1 MEQED
6 LPNEV
11 IDSLHGFD
19 EEANQ
24 IIRSFLE
31 PADLLPAPE
40 IIYHYT
46 NDAGLKGIL
55 DAKGFWFTDIFQLN
69 DPTEIRHGIEKAAL
83 VLKNSIN
90 QSLSEHQIF
99 YSHFE
104 KFFDAGFEKVAH
116 YFAFSFSSKNDDLGE
131 WRGYADNGKG
141 YCLGFDGK
149 MLESIFTTL
158 GGQRVPSNSTFFVDY
173 DELKITR
180 IQQAIISRMLHLISL
195 PRHIK
200 LSNAQVIPYMRKL
213 SVSLAVHVLRASL
226 TFKHHAYKPEAE
238 YRFLQL
244 YDSISTIP
252 GVQLRNRNYELIR
265 YVNFDWSA
273 HSQIL
278 KSVMIGPAANLEKS
292 KSFVDTVLTGNGF
305 QNIPISYSKI
315 PYRS

>member
-1 MEQED
+1 VEQER
-6 LPNEV
+6 LPSEV
-11 IDSLHGFD
+11 INSLHGFD
-19 EEANQ
+19 EEADQ

-31 PADLLPAPE
+31 PTELLPAPG

-83 VLKNSIN
+83 VLKHSVN
-90 QSLSEHQIF
+90 QSLPEHKIF

-104 KFFDAGFEKVAH
+104 EFFNAGFERVAH
-116 YFAFSFSSKNDDLGE
+116 YFAFSFSSKMDDLGQ
-131 WRGYADNGKG
+131 WRGYADNGRG
-141 YCLGFDGK
+141 YCLAFDGRI
-149 MLESIFTTL
+149 LESIFTTI
-158 GGQRVPSNSTFFVDY
+158 GGQPISSNSTFFVDY

-195 PRHIK
+195 PRRIK
-200 LSNAQVIPYMRKL
+200 LSNAQVIAYMKKL
-213 SVSLAVHVLRASL
+213 SVSLAVQVLRASL
-226 TFKHHAYKPEAE
+226 TFKHHAYKPETE

-244 YDSISTIP
+244 YNSVSAIP

-265 YVNFDWSA
+265 YVNFDWGA
-273 HSQIL
+273 YPQIL
-278 KSVMIGPAANLEKS
+278 KGIMIGPAANKDKS
-292 KSFVDTVLTGNGF
+292 KSFVEAILTGNGF

-315 PYRS
+315 PFRS